1 MITGL
6 FWLSTAVLTET
17 YIVFPAVVLGRGRW
31 RARPHL
37 EGDITPTV
45 SVVVA
50 VHDEVEVIEAKIRSV
65 LDGDYPP
72 ELLEVIVA
80 SDGSTD
86 GTEITADVGDPRVQ
100 VLTLGRVGK
109 AQALNAAT
117 AAATGEIVV
126 FTDANSH
133 FAQSTLRHLVRG
145 FADPEVGGVAGDQRY
160 LPAGSAVTHSVT
172 GHGETGYWDFD
183 RALKLAESRSGNVI
197 GATGA
202 LYAVRRDLVE
212 PLPDGVTDDFTTST
226 GVIAAG
232 RRLVFAA
239 DATVY
244 EPVSASAG
252 AEYRRKVRV
261 MSRGLRAVAYR
272 RALLNPA
279 RHGFYSYQLLNH
291 KVLRRLMALPLLTL
305 AVASGASLQRGWA
318 YRMAFAAQAAIYV
331 PGAIAL
337 AYPKSRLGRSRPF
350 GLAGYFCMVNA
361 AGAVAAWQVAT
372 GQRIHQWTPERVEV
386 PTTDPKVGP
395 RPERNA

>member
-1 MITGL
+1 MIAGL
-6 FWLSTAVLTET
+6 FWGSTALLAET
-17 YIVFPAVVLGRGRW
+17 YVVFPAVVLGRGRW

-37 EGDITPTV
+37 EADITPSI

-50 VHDEVEVIEAKIRSV
+50 AHDEVDGIASKIHSV

-72 ELLEVIVA
+72 HLLEVVVA

-86 GTEITADVGDPRVQ
+86 GTETAADVGDPRVR
-100 VLTLGRVGK
+100 VLRLDRVGK
-109 AQALNAAT
+109 AKALNAAT
-117 AAATGEIVV
+117 AAASGEVVV

-133 FAQSTLRHLVRG
+133 FAPSTLRQLVRA

-160 LPAGSAVTHSVT
+160 LPAGSTSTESVT
-172 GHGETGYWDFD
+172 AHGETGYWDFD
-183 RALKLAESRSGNVI
+183 RALKVAESRSGHVI

-252 AEYRRKVRV
+252 AEFRRKVRV
-261 MSRGLRAVAYR
+261 MTRGLRAVAYR
-272 RALLNPA
+272 RELLDPTQ
-279 RHGFYSYQLLNH
+279 HGFYAYQLFNH

-305 AVASGASLQRGWA
+305 FVASAASWQRGWI
-318 YRMAFAAQAAIYV
+318 YRLAFAGQAAVYV

-337 AYPKSRLGRSRPF
+337 ASPKSRLGRTRPF
-350 GLAGYFCMVNA
+350 GMAGYFCMVNA
-361 AGAVAAWQVAT
+361 AGALAAWRVLT
-372 GQRIHQWTPERVEV
+372 GQRIHQWTPERTESPAPDVTAEV
-386 PTTDPKVGP
+386 SQ
-395 RPERNA
+395 